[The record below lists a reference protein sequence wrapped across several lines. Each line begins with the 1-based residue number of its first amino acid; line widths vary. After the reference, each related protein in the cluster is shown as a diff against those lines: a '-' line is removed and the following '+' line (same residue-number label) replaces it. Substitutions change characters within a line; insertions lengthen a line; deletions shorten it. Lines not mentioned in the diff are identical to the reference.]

1 MHRLVN
7 NLILFRRVLFLYD
20 KEVGGLPIRHCPMNI
35 ADDKLQAIL
44 LKANILSD
52 SSLKLVLEY
61 AKKSG
66 VSLSDALFE
75 KNLIT
80 EEQLGKLIA
89 QEYGI
94 PFVNL
99 SNLTIPEDVYR
110 IVPDKFAKV
119 HTLMPFARDAQGI
132 KIAMAD
138 PSDTTAIATLEK
150 KTGQKV
156 LVHFATER
164 EIRTALQLHR
174 RDVQTLYSELRKK
187 YRTEEEVPIVSI
199 VDLLLHTA
207 VDETASDIHIEPQE
221 TDSLVRY
228 RIDGVLHDVLRFS
241 KLIHVQVVSRIK
253 VLANLRT
260 DEHLAPQDGKV
271 RIKHDD
277 QPVDIR
283 ISIIPM
289 VEGEKIVMR
298 LLVSHFRMF
307 SFSDLGMNAEAI
319 GKIDNALRRSYGMIL
334 STGPTGSGKTT
345 SIYAML
351 KILNVREKNI
361 TTIEDPVEYRIQGVN
376 QIQVNSKTNL
386 TFANGLRS
394 ILRQDPNI
402 IFVGEI
408 RDPETA
414 GIAINAALT
423 GHLVVSTLHTN
434 DAATTLPRLTD
445 MHVEPFLVASSVSLI
460 VAQRLVRKICE
471 YCRISTT
478 ITEDELKKSLPATV
492 ISKHYIPV
500 GENKEIRVYKGQGCK
515 NCRFTGYAGRV
526 GIFEILEVSKAIRK
540 LITDRQDSDVIMT
553 TAISEGMATMLDDGL
568 LKVSQGITTI
578 EEILRVTKV
587 ESL

>member
-1 MHRLVN
+1 MIDIGGSFV
-7 NLILFRRVLFLYD
+7 RR
-20 KEVGGLPIRHCPMNI
+20 CPMNI
-35 ADDKLQAIL
+35 PDEKLRGML
-44 LKANILSD
+44 LQ
-52 SSLKLVLEY
+52 SSLVSESSLNIVAEY
-61 AKKSG
+61 AKTSG
-66 VSLSDALFE
+66 VSLFDALLE
-75 KNLIT
+75 KNIVT

-89 QEYGI
+89 QDYKI
-94 PFVNL
+94 PFITL
-99 SNLTIPEDVYR
+99 ANLTIPENVYR
-110 IVPDKFAKV
+110 VVPDKFAKV
-119 HTLMPFARDAQGI
+119 HKLMPFARDATGL
-132 KIAMAD
+132 KVAMAD
-138 PSDTTAIATLEK
+138 PSDSTAIATLEK
-150 KTGQKV
+150 KTGQKI
-156 LVHFATER
+156 LVHYATEHD
-164 EIRTALQLHR
+164 IRSALQLHR
-174 RDVQTLYSELRKK
+174 RELQTLYAELMKK
-187 YRTEEEVPIVSI
+187 YLREEEAPIVTI

-221 TDSLVRY
+221 SDSLVRY

-241 KLIHVQVVSRIK
+241 KAIHQQVVSRIK

-260 DEHLAPQDGKV
+260 DEHSAPQDGKI

-307 SFSDLGMNAEAI
+307 SFSDLGMNPEAI
-319 GKIDNALRRSYGMIL
+319 AKINAALRRSYGMIL

-376 QIQVNSKTNL
+376 QIQVNAKTNL

-402 IFVGEI
+402 VFVGEI

-478 ITEDELKKSLPATV
+478 ITEDELKKSLPAAV
-492 ISKHYIPV
+492 INKHYIPV
-500 GENKEIRVYKGQGCK
+500 GENKEIRVYKGEGCK

-526 GIFEILEVSKAIRK
+526 GIFEIMEVSKAIRK
-540 LITDRQDSDVIMT
+540 LITDRQDSDVIMQQ
-553 TAISEGMATMLDDGL
+553 AIAEGMATMLDDGL
-568 LKVSQGITTI
+568 MKVSQGITTI